1 MLCVPILKIKNGMC
15 THFTATQIKWS
26 KHMGK
31 KQHFVPK
38 FLLRQFSS
46 DSRKR
51 LISLFHLPS
60 SQVIKG
66 VSIKD
71 QAYKK
76 NIYISGSDHSL
87 EEYLSMVEG
96 DTCDIINKILLDES
110 VSLTL
115 KEELILKHFI
125 NLQISRTPRKIE
137 TIQGQVDKLART
149 AFRHDP
155 RVKDFINDFTIH
167 LTSPYHF
174 TIALALQLTPML
186 FDLKISLLKNNSEQ
200 SVLLGQ
206 HPAII
211 TNPFLYWKT
220 LIGSKQGLALKGT
233 LILLPISPN
242 YVIALYDKQR
252 YSLTDFVKIG
262 ILSQEDINKINLF
275 QFCYT
280 TDCIYFHDDND
291 EKINFDEYK
300 NKTEKFR
307 TNDKNII
314 RILEG
319 KNKKGLRSEILQSTS
334 REPAITPKFE
344 FLALKVKA
352 IFEDLGPTMRDLAR
366 DEVRHLLRK

>member
-1 MLCVPILKIKNGMC
+1 
-15 THFTATQIKWS
+15 
-26 KHMGK
+26 MGK

-38 FLLRQFSS
+38 FLLRNFSS

-51 LISLFHLPS
+51 LISLFYLPG

-76 NIYISGSDHSL
+76 NIYSSGSDNSL
-87 EEYLSMVEG
+87 EDYLSMVER
-96 DTCDIINKILLDES
+96 DTCAIINKIIHDES
-110 VSLTL
+110 ISITL

-125 NLQISRTPRKIE
+125 NLQISRTPEKIQ

-174 TIALALQLTPML
+174 TIAIALQLTPML
-186 FDLKISLLKNNSEQ
+186 FDLKFSLLKNNSEQ

-211 TNPFLYWKT
+211 TNPFLYEKK
-220 LIGSKQGLALKGT
+220 LISSKQGLALKGI
-233 LILLPISPN
+233 LILLPISPK
-242 YVIALYDKQR
+242 YVIALYDRQR
-252 YSLTDFVKIG
+252 YSLTDFAKIG

-280 TDCIYFHDDND
+280 TDCIYFYDD
-291 EKINFDEYK
+291 EKINFSDYK

-307 TNDKNII
+307 TDDKSMIK
-314 RILEG
+314 LFEG
-319 KNKKGLRSEILQSTS
+319 KKKKGRRSEILQSTS
-334 REPAITPKFE
+334 KEAPITPKFG

-352 IFEDLGPTMRDLAR
+352 IFEDLGPTLEDLAR
-366 DEVRHLLRK
+366 DEVKHLLRK